1 MKSPI
6 LFQAL
11 SEDLER
17 ERRRI
22 ISGDRSFNEPPNELY
37 TQLFFVFKWDSTCSR
52 LITAIELWE
61 YGVRYWVQKT
71 DGLRLRA
78 ETGSWDWEQR
88 LRAETVRLIFSSLR
102 RPSLKRYR
110 ENVRWKICDWMMFTE
125 NASHLCITSTR
136 ILNTVSSWNFQREPN
151 DLASAFEPPAT
162 PLESRC
168 T

>member
-71 DGLRLRA
+71 DELRLRA
-78 ETGSWDWEQR
+78 ETESWDWEQR
-88 LRAETVRLIFSSLR
+88 LFGWFFQVWGALHWKDIAKMWDEKFATEWCSPKMLPIYVSLQLVFSTQFQVETF
-102 RPSLKRYR
+102 
-110 ENVRWKICDWMMFTE
+110 NVIRTIWRHHS
-125 NASHLCITSTR
+125 SHLQLR
-136 ILNTVSSWNFQREPN
+136 W
-151 DLASAFEPPAT
+151 
-162 PLESRC
+162 SRGAHNRRR
-168 T
+168 